1 MSDHS
6 KKLLDLICSRIAES
20 GPMPV
25 ESYWDLCLS
34 HPEHGYYKRQDPL
47 GRSGDF
53 ITAPEISQMFGE
65 MVGIW
70 CAGAWFALGKPEK
83 FHLVECGP
91 GRGTLMAD
99 LLRGVGHIAGF
110 SDAVQVHLVETS
122 PVLRAKQKERLA
134 HVSPLWHDD
143 LETLPEEG
151 PLLFIG
157 NEFLD
162 ALPIRQF
169 VKGEKEWQERLIG
182 LDETGSLQ
190 FVRGDKVSFDRRG
203 EDGCIAELSPAREG
217 VMEKIYGRILKQG
230 GGALMIDYG
239 YTSSHNGETFQAV
252 RRHGYTPVLDA
263 PGEADLTSHVDF
275 EVLANAAQKKGLVA
289 LLSDQGDFLRA
300 MGIEIRTA
308 ALLQHAREEQ
318 KESISSGL
326 FRLTSDAQMGTLFK
340 VLEVMR
346 EQTYSGRS

>member
-1 MSDHS
+1 MPDHS
-6 KKLLDLICSRIAES
+6 KKLLEIILSQIAES
-20 GPMPV
+20 GPMPI

-47 GRSGDF
+47 GGAGDF

-99 LLRGVGHIAGF
+99 LLRGVGHIKGF
-110 SDAVQVHLVETS
+110 SEAVQVHLVETS
-122 PVLRAKQKERLA
+122 PALRAKQKEALA
-134 HVSPLWHDD
+134 GIDPLWHDD
-143 LETLPEEG
+143 FETLPEEG

-169 VKGEKEWQERLIG
+169 VKGEDIWQERLVG
-182 LDETGSLQ
+182 LDEKGGLQ
-190 FVRGDKVSFDRRG
+190 FVKGKEILFDRTG
-203 EDGCIAELSPAREG
+203 EEGSIAEQSPAREA
-217 VMEKIYGRILKQG
+217 VMEKIYERILRQKG
-230 GGALMIDYG
+230 AALMIDYG
-239 YTSSHNGETFQAV
+239 YTSSANGDTFQAV
-252 RRHGYTPVLDA
+252 RRHGYAPVLEAVGD
-263 PGEADLTSHVDF
+263 ADLTSHVDF
-275 EVLANAAQKKGLVA
+275 AVLAQAAQKKGLVV

-300 MGIEIRTA
+300 MGIDIRTA
-308 ALLQHAREEQ
+308 SLLQQASSEEQ
-318 KESISSGL
+318 KHSIASGL
-326 FRLTSDAQMGTLFK
+326 IRLTGEAQMGRLFK
-340 VLEVMR
+340 VLEVTR
-346 EQTYSGRS
+346 E